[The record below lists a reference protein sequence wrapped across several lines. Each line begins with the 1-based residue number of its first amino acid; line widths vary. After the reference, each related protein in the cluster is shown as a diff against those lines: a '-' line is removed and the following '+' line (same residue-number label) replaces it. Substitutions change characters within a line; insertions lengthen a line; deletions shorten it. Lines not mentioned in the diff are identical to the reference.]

1 MSNDFEMSLA
11 KREDNKTAAV
21 QTAIG
26 RYMQEVQ
33 GMVFMAKQFPRD
45 QYMAWQRIKEA
56 CQRKS
61 LAEKAQYAYPRGGEK
76 VSGPSIRL
84 AEVMAQNW
92 GNMSCGV
99 VELEQKFGESTAM
112 AFAWDLETNTRV
124 ERIFTV
130 KHEIQ
135 LSKGKGGGKKSLSDP
150 RDIYE
155 LVANMGARRERACI
169 LAVIPKDIT
178 DQALEE
184 CDKTLEGGNKTPLI
198 DRVKKLLD
206 NFKTFGVTKEMV
218 EKRVGY
224 KMELFTEKDGVEL
237 VKVLNSLKDGI
248 GKREDYF
255 DMGSA
260 KPADSEL
267 GKEFKEQQ
275 EKNGKSEQPGIFTEG
290 DGTNGAKN

>member
-1 MSNDFEMSLA
+1 MSNDFEMSLT

-124 ERIFTV
+124 EKIFTV
-130 KHEIQ
+130 KHER
-135 LSKGKGGGKKSLSDP
+135 STKKDGIKKLTDP

-206 NFKTFGVTKEMV
+206 NFKNYGVTKEMV

-224 KMELFTEKDGVEL
+224 KMEIFTEKDGMEL
-237 VKVLNSLKDGI
+237 VKVFNSLKDGI
-248 GKREDYF
+248 GKREDF
-255 DMGSA
+255 FEVEST

-267 GKEFKEQQ
+267 GKEFKARTE
-275 EKNGKSEQPGIFTEG
+275 NGATEQPGIFEG
-290 DGTNGAKN
+290 AGTDAAK